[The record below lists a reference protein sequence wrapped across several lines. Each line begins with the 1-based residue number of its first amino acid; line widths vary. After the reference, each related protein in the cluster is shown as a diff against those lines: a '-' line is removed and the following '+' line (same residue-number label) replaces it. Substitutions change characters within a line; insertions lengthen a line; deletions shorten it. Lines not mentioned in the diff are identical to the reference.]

1 MASSSTSSFQED
13 SYGSVAGWV
22 EARTD
27 CPHLQALCSDL
38 RHIPALDTPCKS
50 CDHPAENWI
59 CLSCKE
65 VLCSRFING
74 HMLEHY
80 ESTGHCLAI
89 SYRCTSDCTITSSL
103 WNWAPVEVRSGAST
117 SLWYEW
123 GWAAFEIVGSHLSLQ
138 LYWNCFAWNDRLKL
152 FFQSWM

>member
-1 MASSSTSSFQED
+1 MATSSTSSFQEE
-13 SYGSVAGWV
+13 SYGSAAGWV

-38 RHIPALDTPCKS
+38 RDIPALDTPCKS
-50 CDHPAENWI
+50 CEHPAENWI

-89 SYRCTSDCTITSSL
+89 SYSDLSVWCFSCDAYLDAQVIAQLRPAYETGHL
-103 WNWAPVEVRSGAST
+103 LKFGVEPPHRSDMNGVE
-117 SLWYEW
+117 L
-123 GWAAFEIVGSHLSLQ
+123 HL
-138 LYWNCFAWNDRLKL
+138 K
-152 FFQSWM
+152 

>member
-1 MASSSTSSFQED
+1 MASSSASSFQEE
-13 SYGSVAGWV
+13 SYGSAAGWV

-27 CPHLQALCSDL
+27 CPHLQVLCSDL
-38 RHIPALDTPCKS
+38 QHIPGLETPCKR

-80 ESTGHCLAI
+80 ENTGHCLAI
-89 SYRCTSDCTITSSL
+89 SYSDLSVWCFSCDAYLDAQVIAQLRPAYETGHL
-103 WNWAPVEVRSGAST
+103 LKFGVEPPHRSDMNGIE
-117 SLWYEW
+117 LH
-123 GWAAFEIVGSHLSLQ
+123 F
-138 LYWNCFAWNDRLKL
+138 K
-152 FFQSWM
+152 